1 MKGLNNVD
9 LDKVTDFG
17 EQIRRDPSKARKMQ
31 VVEGE
36 WLADAGKVQF
46 RGLAKFE
53 GGQSLFEV
61 DSPTFMGGG
70 GSLPGPMHY
79 CFFGLASCYTAVF
92 ATMAAMLG
100 IELKEV
106 KTRVEADINFSRMFA
121 LGDQPAIEEVRVFL
135 RVVSPASPEEIREA
149 EKMAQERCP
158 VVFTLLNPIKIHP
171 FSGNRTAIDKA
182 LEISTGPR
190 TGAARKRNALEVI
203 CRQRE

>member
-1 MKGLNNVD
+1 MKRLNNVD

-17 EQIRRDPSKARKMQ
+17 EQIRQDPSKARKMQ

-36 WLADAGKVQF
+36 WLAGVGKVQF
-46 RGLAKFE
+46 RGLVKFE

-61 DSPTFMGGG
+61 DNPTFMGGG

-79 CFFGLASCYTAVF
+79 CFFGLASCYTGIF

-100 IELKEV
+100 IELKKV

-135 RVVSPASPEEIREA
+135 KVVSPASPEKIREA

-158 VVFTLLNPIKIHP
+158 VVFTLLNPIKFTP
-171 FSGNRTAIDKA
+171 S
-182 LEISTGPR
+182 LEIEPG
-190 TGAARKRNALEVI
+190 
-203 CRQRE
+203 